1 MRTTVRHAPRSRIGK
16 APQRPLP
23 SLSGHGVRATSMP
36 LPQMCRWGRVMPS
49 RDLVAQLARL
59 DEHLSLSIHEQTTQR
74 AAVRE
79 ALTRLRTGES
89 PTLVAA
95 RLETTC
101 PEMLAHH
108 MGSGL

>member
-1 MRTTVRHAPRSRIGK
+1 MVHGNQSDLQGRGAQVRPVRQHVATQGTPGAAPM
-16 APQRPLP
+16 PQMLG
-23 SLSGHGVRATSMP
+23 GHGAAMT
-36 LPQMCRWGRVMPS
+36 

-59 DEHLSLSIHEQTTQR
+59 EEHLSLSIHEQTTQR

-89 PTLVAA
+89 PDLVAA
-95 RLETTC
+95 RLEDTC

-108 MGSGL
+108 MGRER